1 VPTTTSGLVVTHEAE
16 PRCADVTTSGLRSR
30 VTLDTLASPEMADEV
45 ICFVAD
51 GIATVTLNR
60 PEKRNALNTALLDA
74 LTARFAALETDRSV
88 RVVVVRGAGRA
99 FCSGRDLDELEERQT
114 AGSDTDSAVTAVFH
128 RIERCRQP
136 TIAMVHGDAYAGGC
150 ELALHCDLR
159 IAAEGT
165 RFAMPLARIGRI
177 VPFEL
182 GQKLIEV
189 IGPAHTRHLLFTGQP
204 VDAAR
209 AHEIGM
215 VHDVVPAADIEKRTY
230 ELARTIADNAPL
242 ALAGMKATILRAASA
257 REAIE
262 HADLDELA
270 RRARESADAREGVR
284 AMLEKRR
291 PVFRGD

>member
-1 VPTTTSGLVVTHEAE
+1 
-16 PRCADVTTSGLRSR
+16 
-30 VTLDTLASPEMADEV
+30 MADEILASV
-45 ICFVAD
+45 NDGVAT
-51 GIATVTLNR
+51 ITLNR
-60 PEKRNALNTALLDA
+60 PEKRNALNAALLDA
-74 LTARFAALETDRSV
+74 LTARFTAVEADRSI
-88 RVVVVRGAGRA
+88 RVVVLRGAGRA
-99 FCSGRDLDELEERQT
+99 FCSGRDLDELEQRQT
-114 AGSDTDSAVTAVFH
+114 AGSDTDNPVMAVFH

-159 IAAEGT
+159 IAADGV

-177 VPFEL
+177 VPFAL

-189 IGPAHTRHLLFTGQP
+189 IGPAHTRRLLFTGQP

-209 AHEIGM
+209 AYEIGM
-215 VHDVVPAADIEKRTY
+215 VHEVVSAADLEKRTY

-242 ALAGMKATILRAASA
+242 ALAGMKATILRAASG
-257 REAIE
+257 RDAIQ

-291 PVFRGD
+291 PVFRGE